1 MDFKRDESEE
11 ELIDQQKAIMPEEE
25 ELKIS
30 HSEKQKKSD
39 EHSQLEDREEGISGI
54 NWLEILD
61 KSKP

>member
-1 MDFKRDESEE
+1 
-11 ELIDQQKAIMPEEE
+11 MPEEE

-30 HSEKQKKSD
+30 DFKKQKKSD
-39 EHSQLEDREEGISGI
+39 EQSQLEDREEGISGI